1 MSAFIDYSRRPRAAN
16 GSGSD
21 EGSPEHQHSNPFGD
35 HQQAQYS
42 QQVNSDVEAANQH
55 DTMYGGRQQ
64 QQAPSQSRRGHH
76 FDIEQVH
83 TTGDTMQQQ
92 APAEPFFDPAFDDY
106 NEEPPLEMVFFDHV
120 VQNYGEMNLFN
131 KIRLFIRQSA
141 SFGLTL
147 GGLGLVLVMAFA
159 AYLNPRKKSPPRARG
174 DREYERRMTGE
185 RFSGRPQYYANYW
198 GYRCDEHEIVTEGG
212 WILKA
217 HRVSDP
223 RRNAATGYPVILQHG
238 ILCNSSHF
246 FVCEERSMAFWMVD
260 QGYDVWV
267 TNVRAN
273 FGAGHTE
280 YTRNDPRFWAFG
292 LKELAFDLRDVIE
305 FITGATGRPRVAYV
319 GHSQGSG
326 SMYIALSPGVCP
338 ELGHKISSFTALGPS
353 VYSGPV
359 LRSFPFSIM
368 RQFRSRKWWS
378 TIFGVKEFIPAIG
391 LFHQYLP
398 AYIFGHLGYVIFSYL
413 FGFHDHN
420 WVVRQKPKI
429 FRSLPV
435 PTSSELLYY
444 YMSGFSHRGCIF
456 DPRIQEPWFPRSFPR
471 HSIYYG
477 NLDMLVLGKPLAQRM
492 ERHERNVD
500 IVHAVELEGYEHL
513 DFIMGMDAHRVVFT
527 GIKDTIESSIS
538 AEERSPDMAEIH

>member
-1 MSAFIDYSRRPRAAN
+1 MSAFIDYSRRMR
-16 GSGSD
+16 GQRD
-21 EGSPEHQHSNPFGD
+21 SPEGENHQDPFND
-35 HQQAQYS
+35 HQGEHSQE
-42 QQVNSDVEAANQH
+42 QQVTSDVQAGNAYHPEEQEQ
-55 DTMYGGRQQ
+55 YRQQ
-64 QQAPSQSRRGHH
+64 DPTSGRGHH
-76 FDIEQVH
+76 FNVEHVR
-83 TTGDTMQQQ
+83 TTGDT
-92 APAEPFFDPAFDDY
+92 APAPDAQEFFDPTFGDY
-106 NEEPPLEMVFFDHV
+106 EDEPPLEMVFFDHV

-131 KIRLFIRQSA
+131 KTRLFIRQTA
-141 SFGLTL
+141 SFFLTFA
-147 GGLGLVLVMAFA
+147 GLGIVLVVAFA
-159 AYLNPRKKSPPRARG
+159 AYLNPMKKAPPRARG

-185 RFSGRPQYYANYW
+185 RFSGKPQYYANYW
-198 GYRCDEHEIVTEGG
+198 GYRCDEHEIITEGG

-223 RRNAATGYPVILQHG
+223 RRGTATGYPVVLQHG

-267 TNVRAN
+267 TNIRAN

-326 SMYIALSPGVCP
+326 SMYIALSPGICP
-338 ELGHKISSFTALGPS
+338 ELGRKISSFTSVGPA

-359 LRSFPFSIM
+359 LRKFPFSLL
-368 RQFRSRKWWS
+368 RKFRSRKWWS

-391 LFHQYLP
+391 LFQQYLP

-420 WVVRQKPKI
+420 WVMRQKPKI
-429 FRSLPV
+429 FRTLPV

-456 DPRIQEPWFPRSFPR
+456 DPRVQEPWFPRTFPR

-492 ERHERNVD
+492 ERNEKNVD

-513 DFIMGMDAHRVVFT
+513 DFIMGMDAHRVVYT

-538 AEERSPDMAEIH
+538 EEERSPEMAERR